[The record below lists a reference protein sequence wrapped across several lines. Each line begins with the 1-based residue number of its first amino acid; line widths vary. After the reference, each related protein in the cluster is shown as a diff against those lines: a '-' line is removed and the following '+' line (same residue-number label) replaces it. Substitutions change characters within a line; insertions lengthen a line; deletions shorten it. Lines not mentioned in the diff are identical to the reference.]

1 MPIRILIADDHA
13 MMRDGLTRLL
23 EDDPEMSVIGQASDG
38 LEAVELA
45 LAMRPDIVL
54 MDITMP
60 RLNGIDATQRIVD
73 ALPDT
78 HVIVLSMH
86 VSGEY
91 VQRATNAGA
100 SGYVLKEAAG
110 SELSAAIHAVVD
122 GKTYFN
128 ARPGAAAAQAAP
140 SPDLAPLSAREREV
154 LGFVVNGMTS
164 AEISVRLGL
173 SPKTVE
179 TYRSRLMR
187 KLALDDVPS
196 LVKFA
201 IRHGI
206 TSID

>member
-1 MPIRILIADDHA
+1 MTIRILIADDHA

-23 EDDPEMSVIGQASDG
+23 EDDPAFSVIGQASDG

-45 LAMRPDIVL
+45 LAMRPDVVL

-60 RLNGIDATQRIVD
+60 RLNGIDATQRIVE
-73 ALPDT
+73 ALPGA
-78 HVIVLSMH
+78 HVIILSMH

-91 VQRATNAGA
+91 VQRAMNAGA

-110 SELSAAIHAVVD
+110 SELSVAIRSVVD
-122 GKTYFN
+122 GKAYFN
-128 ARPGAAAAQAAP
+128 ATPGTPIATGAT

-187 KLALDDVPS
+187 KLGLDDVPS

>member
-23 EDDPEMSVIGQASDG
+23 EDDPAFRVIGHASDG
-38 LEAVELA
+38 VEAVELA
-45 LAMRPDIVL
+45 LSMRPDIVL

-60 RLNGIDATQRIVD
+60 RLNGIDATQRIVK
-73 ALPDT
+73 ALPGT
-78 HVIVLSMH
+78 HVIILSMH

-91 VQRATNAGA
+91 VQRAMHAGA

-110 SELSAAIHAVVD
+110 SELSTAIRTVVD
-122 GKTYFN
+122 GKVYFN
-128 ARPGAAAAQAAP
+128 PRPGTAIAQDAP
-140 SPDLAPLSAREREV
+140 PAELPPLSAREREV

-164 AEISVRLGL
+164 AEISLRLGL

-187 KLALDDVPS
+187 KLALNDVPS